1 MGPGRGGRGGVPE
14 PRRGPGW
21 GGRGEVLKPR
31 GGHHEKAGD
40 QVTK

>member
-1 MGPGRGGRGGVPE
+1 MGPGRGGRGVVPE

>member
-14 PRRGPGW
+14 PHRGPGW

-40 QVTK
+40 Q